1 MYEPMIPYK
10 GLRGTLERAIVSDA
24 RIDRQI
30 DQLIEQNPRI
40 ILVTD
45 RPSRLGDELVLDY
58 AGFSEGVQF
67 EGGTAQNQTLTLGSG
82 SFIPGFEDQLV
93 GKNVGDAVDVRVTFP
108 KQYHAPNLA
117 GKDAVFKCK
126 IHDIRLKQK
135 YEPDDAFAREVAGLD
150 SFDALRERMR
160 EGLQAYLDRQA
171 ADDLKA
177 RLLDRLLE
185 DFEIPQDRLDRA
197 IDQQLQTLEAQ
208 LSRQGLTL
216 DAYCQFMGKTR
227 EQLREDCAPDARK
240 GIQRQRVIR
249 EIAEAEGITADEDDV
264 ARAIQ
269 AICRDNSISVEQLS
283 NHLDEAAQNAIVQNV
298 VTEKVLERIME
309 CAEIDTVEVEDFVG

>member
-1 MYEPMIPYK
+1 MIPYK

-30 DQLIEQNPRI
+30 EQLIEQTPRVI
-40 ILVTD
+40 PVTD
-45 RPSRLGDELVLDY
+45 RPSQLGDELVLDY
-58 AGFSEGVQF
+58 AGFSDGVQF

-93 GKNVGDAVDVRVTFP
+93 GKNAGDDVDVHVTFP
-108 KQYHAPNLA
+108 AQYHAPNLA

-126 IHDIRLKQK
+126 IHEIRFKQK
-135 YEPDDAFAREVAGLD
+135 YAPDDAFAREVAGLD
-150 SFDALRERMR
+150 SFEALRERMR
-160 EGLQAYLDRQA
+160 QGLQAYLDRQA
-171 ADDLKA
+171 TDDLKV

-185 DFEIPQDRLDRA
+185 DFEIPRDQLDRA
-197 IDQQLQTLEAQ
+197 IDQQLQSLEAQ

-216 DAYCQFMGKTR
+216 QAYCRFMGKTR

-240 GIQRQRVIR
+240 GIQRQRAIR
-249 EIAEAEGITADEDDV
+249 EIAEAESITADEDDI

-269 AICRDNSISVEQLS
+269 VICRENHLRVEELS
-283 NHLDEAAQNAIVQNV
+283 ERLDEAAQSAIVQNV
-298 VTEKVLERIME
+298 ITEKVLARILE
-309 CAEIDTVEVEDFVG
+309 CAEIDTVEAEDIAE